1 LCLVPSCHE
10 CAFEVAPEFFCEAR
24 RDRLNAKGELVAD
37 IHISK
42 VAFAELLRELQPSF
56 GLIRKTDQIRQP
68 IE

>member
-1 LCLVPSCHE
+1 L
-10 CAFEVAPEFFCEAR
+10 EFFCEAR
-24 RDRLNAKGELVAD
+24 GDRLNAKGELIAD
-37 IHISK
+37 MHISK